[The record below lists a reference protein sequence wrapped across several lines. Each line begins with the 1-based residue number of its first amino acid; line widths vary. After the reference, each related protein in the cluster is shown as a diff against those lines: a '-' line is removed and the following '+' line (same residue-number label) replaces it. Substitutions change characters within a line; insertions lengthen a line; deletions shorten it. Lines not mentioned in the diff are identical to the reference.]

1 MIRVLIADDHTMFRK
16 GLSEVLEGTPD
27 ISVVGEAE
35 DGVQTLERL
44 RDQEVDVV
52 LLDIQMPGRSGI
64 EVLTDVRRL
73 YPEIGVLILSMH
85 PVEQYAVRAIK
96 AGALGYLTKERT
108 PYELIGAIRKVAS
121 GRRYVD
127 DALAETLA
135 QEVGDGGLGPPHEK
149 LSDRELQVMLL
160 LAKGRTVREVADEL
174 CLSVNTVSTYR
185 ARILSKM
192 MLRNNAELA
201 YYAVKE
207 RLID

>member
-16 GLSEVLEGTPD
+16 GMMEVLEGTSD

-35 DGVQTLERL
+35 DGAQTLDWL
-44 RDQEVDVV
+44 RDCDADVV

-64 EVLTDVRRL
+64 EILTEIRRL
-73 YPEIGVLILSMH
+73 HPSVRVLILSMH

-135 QEVGDGGLGPPHEK
+135 QEIGDGGSRPPHEK
-149 LSDRELQVMLL
+149 LSDRELQVMLM

-174 CLSVNTVSTYR
+174 CLSVSTVSTYR
-185 ARILSKM
+185 ARILSKT

-201 YYAVKE
+201 YYAVKQGLVE
-207 RLID
+207 

>member
-1 MIRVLIADDHTMFRK
+1 MIRVLIADDHTMFRM
-16 GLSEVLEGTPD
+16 GLRELLEGASE

-35 DGVQTLERL
+35 NGAQVLDRL
-44 RDQEVDVV
+44 RESEVDVV

-64 EVLTDVRRL
+64 EVLS
-73 YPEIGVLILSMH
+73 EIGRLHPSVRVLILSMH
-85 PVEQYAVRAIK
+85 PVEQYAVRALK

-127 DALAETLA
+127 AALAETLA
-135 QEVGDGGLGPPHEK
+135 HEVGNGGGGPPHEK

-174 CLSVNTVSTYR
+174 CLSVSTVSTYR

-201 YYAVKE
+201 YYAVRQGLLE
-207 RLID
+207 